1 MEQGDLS
8 QRCDTGD
15 SIMSD
20 KSFNVQD
27 IFAPYNV
34 KVNIPTFLR
43 KKNQLSTKEVLGE
56 RKVACK
62 RVHVERHWPGQDL

>member
-1 MEQGDLS
+1 LP
-8 QRCDTGD
+8 QRCDPGD

-20 KSFNVQD
+20 KGLNVQD

-43 KKNQLSTKEVLGE
+43 KKNQLSTKKVLSD
-56 RKVACK
+56 RKIACK
-62 RVHVERHWPGQDL
+62 RVHVERVIGLAK